1 MGASDAHTVKAFLEA
16 EAYPGPS
23 LIVAYSHCIAH
34 GINMRLGMQQQ
45 KLAVDSGYWP
55 LLRYHPEEAGRGI
68 NPLHLDSR
76 PPKIP
81 PKDYV
86 YRETRYRVLT
96 ATHPDEARR
105 LLDLAQRDVERS
117 EERLQEMAQAGAATA
132 AGGAGAAAAAGGGGG
147 GAPGG
152 RGGG

>member
-1 MGASDAHTVKAFLEA
+1 MALALEYGHVYVARVALGASDSQTLKAFLEA

-55 LLRYHPEEAGRGI
+55 LLRYDPAESGRG
-68 NPLHLDSR
+68 PGGLRLDSR

-81 PKDYV
+81 LRDYA
-86 YRETRYRVLT
+86 YRETRYRVLS
-96 ATHPDEARR
+96 ATQPEDARR
-105 LLDLAQRDVERS
+105 LLDQAQRDVEERFR
-117 EERLQEMAQAGAATA
+117 RLQDREQADARTATA
-132 AGGAGAAAAAGGGGG
+132 VKEGK
-147 GAPGG
+147 P
-152 RGGG
+152 